1 MQLRTSKPGRRRD
14 LLKQSGPK
22 CCSWLRNFFSTCLSY
37 LQIPIKNF
45 GARQQWLHCPSPK
58 NQLADLKSYLPIS
71 LLCIHTTAWAP
82 PPASSQ
88 ANCWPST
95 TRTPSFFDTVA
106 WLFNRWLIN
115 RRHWSLFRGQ
125 GESWS
130 GADLTA
136 AYNSVRHQGLSLELL
151 CIIPDRQMAQFIVN
165 ILSNCSFKVK
175 TRNGKCSHLWCLQNG
190 LPQGSLLAPLLF
202 TIYISEILSTRS
214 CQYRYA
220 DDLALLYTNKS
231 REELEKTLSTDMC
244 VIAEDPACYRK
255 LSVTKTT
262 STTFHLNIKE
272 TKCQLAVNVWGNTL
286 PYNSNHSLWV
296 KLDRQLTYKSRAYVR
311 E

>member
-1 MQLRTSKPGRRRD
+1 MDQNVALGSVISFPHVSATYKSQSKTLVQGNSD
-14 LLKQSGPK
+14 CTAQAQKI
-22 CCSWLRNFFSTCLSY
+22 SWLIWRATSLFRCYASIQL
-37 LQIPIKNF
+37 LERLLLLHRKPIVD
-45 GARQQWLHCPSPK
+45 P
-58 NQLADLKSYLPIS
+58 QLPE
-71 LLCIHTTAWAP
+71 H
-82 PPASSQ
+82 Q
-88 ANCWPST
+88 AV
-95 TRTPSFFDTVA
+95 FDTVA

-115 RRHWSLFRGQ
+115 RRHWGLFRGQ